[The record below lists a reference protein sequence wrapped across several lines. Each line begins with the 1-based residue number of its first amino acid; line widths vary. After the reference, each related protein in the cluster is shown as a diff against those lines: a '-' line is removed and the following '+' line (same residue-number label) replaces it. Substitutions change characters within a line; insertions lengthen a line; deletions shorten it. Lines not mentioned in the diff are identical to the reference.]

1 MAIIVTTG
9 VIISILIVN
18 NIQGESTNTYEI
30 IQKQRFVFVQDA
42 YDLKEGSYADRKSVV

>member
-30 IQKQRFVFVQDA
+30 LKKQRFVFVQDA
-42 YDLKEGSYADRKSVV
+42 YDLKEGSYAGI